1 MVECIANVYNSC
13 LEIGK
18 HINLNYD
25 AVLNISNE
33 IIHLI
38 TDNVNL
44 NNVNLLFE
52 DISQKEKRIKQLHH
66 YSKEILQKII
76 SFTTDSCKILNGHQD
91 SEQYEIYK
99 SQLHDI
105 YEETYYLNKKISKM
119 KVLHEYIKNLTEI
132 IEYVCIITREN
143 TGYSEMTSELYGEI
157 KSCLENIN
165 DIAEELFN
173 IPNIELI
180 DINILRNY
188 IVSNCRDFKEYLL
201 D

>member
-13 LEIGK
+13 LETGK

-52 DISQKEKRIKQLHH
+52 DISQKEKRIKQLHY

-76 SFTTDSCKILNGHQD
+76 SFTTDSCKILNEHQD

-132 IEYVCIITREN
+132 IEYVFIITREN

-188 IVSNCRDFKEYLL
+188 IVSNCRDFKKYHL